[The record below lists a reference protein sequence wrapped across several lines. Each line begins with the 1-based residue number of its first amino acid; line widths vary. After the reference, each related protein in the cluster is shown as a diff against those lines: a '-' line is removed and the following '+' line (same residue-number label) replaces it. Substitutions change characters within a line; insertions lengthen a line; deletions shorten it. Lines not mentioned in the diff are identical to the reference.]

1 MQMIGTYCARSG
13 EWTMRLRGGRIEV
26 MRRFE
31 VTLNTVVPGS
41 PGAGLSLRQV
51 VSAADHCAATR
62 ELIDLLVT
70 DGMVGI
76 WCVRQRGF
84 FGRGRRWSGHID
96 RTGGDG
102 LAGVREPRRPLPPED
117 AGHAELDLPAA

>member
-1 MQMIGTYCARSG
+1 
-13 EWTMRLRGGRIEV
+13 

-41 PGAGLSLRQV
+41 PGAGLCLRQV
-51 VSAADHCAATR
+51 VVAADHCAAR
-62 ELIDLLVT
+62 RLVVDSLVT

-76 WCVRQRGF
+76 WSVRRRGLL
-84 FGRGRRWSGHID
+84 GVGRRWAGRID

-102 LAGVREPRRPLPPED
+102 LAGVREPRRPLPPTD
-117 AGHAELDLPAA
+117 AGHAEADIPAA